1 MNMLRKL
8 LCAAVAAASLSLPV
22 LANEAKS
29 LAEDPVVEKRL
40 IEISGELRCLVCQ
53 NESLAGSLADLAKD
67 LREEVRGLIKEGKT
81 DNEVKDFLVSRY
93 GDFVLYR
100 PQVKPSTYVL
110 WAGPFL
116 LLLGGLFGLIRFLKQ
131 RNKEVVDV
139 PLTEEETKRADALLK
154 DGQS

>member
-1 MNMLRKL
+1 MNVLWKL
-8 LCAAVAAASLSLPV
+8 LWAVAASATLSLPAW
-22 LANEAKS
+22 ANEAKP

-53 NESLAGSLADLAKD
+53 NESLAGSQAELAKD
-67 LREEVRGLIKEGKT
+67 LREEVRGLIKEGKS
-81 DNEVKDFLVSRY
+81 DKEVKDFLVSRY

-100 PQVKPSTYVL
+100 PQIKPTTYVL

-131 RNKEVVDV
+131 RSKEVVDV
-139 PLTEEETKRADALLK
+139 PLTEEEKKRAEALLK